1 MLRCDCCGME
11 ASLANGIYDD
21 GDCICADCLSSQ
33 IYSFQLNSSNK
44 VLQSNHKK
52 GKKQSELI
60 VKDKLYS
67 QKQLENKSPDK
78 LDKAKIEKAGRLA
91 GNIKNMIK
99 SGGALNINF
108 RNEEAFYEAVKQVGM
123 RINEFT
129 IEKDGCYLEIRLK
142 CNNVKDAKSAAMLP
156 KLFERPKLPDKNQN

>member
-1 MLRCDCCGME
+1 MLRCDCCGIE

-67 QKQLENKSPDK
+67 QIIRK
-78 LDKAKIEKAGRLA
+78 EK
-91 GNIKNMIK
+91 N
-99 SGGALNINF
+99 
-108 RNEEAFYEAVKQVGM
+108 
-123 RINEFT
+123 
-129 IEKDGCYLEIRLK
+129 
-142 CNNVKDAKSAAMLP
+142 
-156 KLFERPKLPDKNQN
+156 NQNL